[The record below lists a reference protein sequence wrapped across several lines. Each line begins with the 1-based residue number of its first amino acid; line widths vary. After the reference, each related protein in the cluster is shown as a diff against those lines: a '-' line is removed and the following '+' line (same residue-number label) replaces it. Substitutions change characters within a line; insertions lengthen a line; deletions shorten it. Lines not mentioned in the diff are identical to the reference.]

1 MAEPFLG
8 EIRMYGFNFPPSG
21 WATCDGQLMGIAQNQ
36 ALYSLLG
43 TIYGGNGSTN
53 FALPDL
59 RGRTMLHR
67 SASRTQGQMS
77 GLENTQLGT
86 ANLPAHSHALQATTA
101 GATVNTA
108 QGNALGT
115 SETGFPNYSDLSTAA
130 TMNTA
135 SLATAGSGTAHS
147 NMQPSLVINFCIA
160 LTGIYPTRN

>member
-8 EIRMYGFNFPPSG
+8 EIRMYGFNFPPTG
-21 WATCDGQLMGIAQNQ
+21 WATCDGQLMSISQNQ

-67 SASRTQGQMS
+67 SVSRPQGQMS
-77 GLENTQLGT
+77 GLENSPLGT

-101 GATVNTA
+101 AAGTNLA

-115 SETGFPNYSDLSTAA
+115 PETGYPNYSDLSTAA

-135 SLATAGSGTAHS
+135 SLATAGSGAAHN
-147 NMQPSLVINFCIA
+147 NMQPSLVISFCIA
-160 LTGIYPTRN
+160 LTGVYPSRN